1 MENRSTAFLWECGE
15 MNGAFQVINAEL
27 DRRLAEFT
35 LRRQEEVWQRRTRE
49 VKEQEKRAGV
59 VRSAKAK

>member
-15 MNGAFQVINAEL
+15 MNGAFQVINAE
-27 DRRLAEFT
+27 FT
-35 LRRQEEVWQRRTRE
+35 RRRQEEVWQRRTRE